1 MRVLLISMVLYLL
14 GIAVLLYLRPALM
27 FHKDGRWKEFGVG
40 SDETTV
46 FPFWMFCIGWAVISY
61 GIGRLFFKEGAVNI
75 VKNASAIS
83 ALATGKSLTEDL
95 VEPIGV
101 SGPAPAEQMTKPG
114 YYKLN
119 SAVLR
124 KKGAPRYIYMGTDVP
139 SDLEESS

>member
-1 MRVLLISMVLYLL
+1 
-14 GIAVLLYLRPALM
+14 M